1 MTFYDMIMRMKGV
14 NMFDSFP
21 LLKTDLLPYKSLPS
35 QVILVSTIG
44 EQIGNNAP
52 PAPFTPTDKDGG
64 IEKSTVP
71 CCMHGGS
78 YILPI
83 KYLFET

>member
-52 PAPFTPTDKDGG
+52 PPPPSPRLTR
-64 IEKSTVP
+64 TVVLKNRP
-71 CCMHGGS
+71 YHAACMEGVTF
-78 YILPI
+78 
-83 KYLFET
+83 YL